1 MTLKFPPVVVVFIFG
16 LLMYVLARFLPF
28 GIFDFFGRTM
38 LLKGLLVAMFLILT
52 TSTYKFFKAK
62 TTVDPKNI
70 EKTNALV
77 TTGIYKFT
85 RNPMYLAMLLLLIA
99 WGLFLSNAFNM
110 LLAAAF
116 VSYMNAYQIEPE
128 EKMLAQ
134 KFGKEYT
141 SYTKK
146 VRRWF

>member
-1 MTLKFPPVVVVFIFG
+1 MSLKLPPVVVVFVFG
-16 LLMYVLARFLPF
+16 LVMYVLARFLPF

-38 LLKGLLVAMFLILT
+38 LLKGLLVVMLLVLAA
-52 TSTYKFFKAK
+52 STYKFLKAK
-62 TTVDPKNI
+62 TTVDPKNLS
-70 EKTNALV
+70 KTSALV

-85 RNPMYLAMLLLLIA
+85 RNPMYLAMLLLLIG

-110 LLAAAF
+110 LIAAGF
-116 VSYMNAYQIEPE
+116 VSYMNAYQIKPE
-128 EKMLAQ
+128 EEMLTQ

>member
-1 MTLKFPPVVVVFIFG
+1 MTLKLPPVVVVFVFG
-16 LLMYVLARFLPF
+16 LVMYVLARFLPF

-38 LLKGLLVAMFLILT
+38 LLKGLLVVMFLVLA
-52 TSTYKFFKAK
+52 TSTYKFLKAK
-62 TTVDPKNI
+62 TTVDPKNLN
-70 EKTNALV
+70 KTSALV

-85 RNPMYLAMLLLLIA
+85 RNPMYLAMLLLLIG

-110 LLAAAF
+110 LIAAGF
-116 VSYMNAYQIEPE
+116 VSYMNAYQIKPE
-128 EKMLAQ
+128 EEMLTQ

>member
-1 MTLKFPPVVVVFIFG
+1 MSLKLPPVVVVFVFG
-16 LLMYVLARFLPF
+16 LVMYVLARFLPF

-38 LLKGLLVAMFLILT
+38 LLKGLLVVMLLVLA

-62 TTVDPKNI
+62 TTVNPKDLD
-70 EKTNALV
+70 KTSALV

-85 RNPMYLAMLLLLIA
+85 RNPMYLAMLLLLIG

-110 LLAAAF
+110 LIAAGF
-116 VSYMNAYQIEPE
+116 VSYMNAYQIKPE
-128 EKMLAQ
+128 EEMLTQ